1 MNIRKMKR
9 GDLKTLVNL
18 EKRSF
23 PIGPYDYNML
33 KVSYK
38 LSKGMSIVMEESGK
52 IVGYAI
58 GIELDET
65 QCDVESIAIDPDYQ
79 GRGMGRQLL
88 QALEDIMRSRGY
100 KRSVLE
106 VREKNVSAIKLY
118 LRAGYRQSEFLENYY
133 EEIYEGSRN
142 AFRMVKDL

>member
-9 GDLKTLVNL
+9 SDLKNLVNL

-23 PIGPYDYNML
+23 PVGPYDYNML

-52 IVGYAI
+52 IIGYAMGI
-58 GIELDET
+58 GMNET
-65 QCDVESIAIDPDYQ
+65 DCDVESIAIDPEYQ
-79 GRGMGRQLL
+79 GKGLGRELL

-106 VREKNVSAIKLY
+106 VRDKNLSAIKLY
-118 LRAGYRQSEFLENYY
+118 LSAGYIQSEFLENYY
-133 EEIYEGSRN
+133 EEFYEGSRN